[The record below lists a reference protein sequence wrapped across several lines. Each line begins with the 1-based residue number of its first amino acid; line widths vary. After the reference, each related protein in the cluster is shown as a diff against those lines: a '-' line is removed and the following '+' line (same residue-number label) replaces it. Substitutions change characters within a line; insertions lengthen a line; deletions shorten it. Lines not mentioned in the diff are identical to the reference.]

1 MSNSAW
7 GGRRSGAGRRRQYI
21 KIPATFHTERSERQ
35 PLTPESDLTICLA
48 EADGRTGIMLGDI
61 WYGDAEALAIAEFI
75 DTHLK

>member
-1 MSNSAW
+1 MTNPTW

-21 KIPATFHTERSERQ
+21 KIPVAFHRERSERQ

-48 EADGRTGIMLGDI
+48 EADEREGIMIGDI
-61 WYGDAEALAIAEFI
+61 WYGVAEALAIAEFI